1 MAADQ
6 INCLLYSTSHL
17 FVLDALLCHE
27 LIFELVQES
36 SEQMSHRHERNV
48 ALVRFLRYPFLLSF
62 DKSHRFEQA
71 WVPTRRRT

>member
-17 FVLDALLCHE
+17 FVLAALLCHE

-36 SEQMSHRHERNV
+36 SEQVSHRHERNV
-48 ALVRFLRYPFLLSF
+48 ALVRFLRYSLLLSF

-71 WVPTRRRT
+71 WVLTGRRT